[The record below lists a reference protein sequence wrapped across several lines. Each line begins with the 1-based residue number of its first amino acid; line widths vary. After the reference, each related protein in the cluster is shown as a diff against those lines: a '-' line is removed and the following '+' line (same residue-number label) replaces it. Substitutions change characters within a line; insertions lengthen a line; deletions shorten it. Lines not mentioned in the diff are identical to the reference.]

1 MPISD
6 LHARVATIA
15 LEAAADHGFALGG
28 GNALLAHGI
37 ITRRTEDV
45 DLFTNREHG
54 VEAAA
59 GGVETALAGAGFR
72 TDRIDKTAGLGDIF
86 GEEMGQ
92 GLAEWA
98 VTAPSG
104 EKMALQMAY
113 FDRGR
118 EPVIMEIGPVLD
130 LEDVAGGKVCAAAS
144 RTYERDYVDV
154 AAMLDHYTPEQ
165 LISFAHRLDPGLTGL
180 DYADTAERLD
190 QLSERRFAEFGLSP
204 EEVSTLR
211 ERFTV
216 WPRDAEQIDRQL
228 QDRDTPEQDRGGPE
242 QEAAPAADAGPA
254 CENALSQDPPGPGTD
269 IKAEPQAATSLRDL
283 AAQLYRGE
291 EAAQHLQE
299 HRATQAAAGDQ
310 EREHNQAAGQQRSQE
325 RDGEPERDG
334 PEIEC

>member
-6 LHARVATIA
+6 LHAKVATLA
-15 LEAAADHGFALGG
+15 LEAAAEHGFALGG

-37 ITRRTEDV
+37 INRRTEDV

-54 VEAAA
+54 VEAAT
-59 GGVETALAGAGFR
+59 GGVETALHRAGFR

-165 LISFAHRLDPGLTGL
+165 LISFAHRLDPGLTGT
-180 DYADTAERLD
+180 DYADTAQRLD
-190 QLSERRFAEFGLSP
+190 RLSERRFAEFGLSP
-204 EEVSTLR
+204 EEVSALR

-216 WPRDAEQIDRQL
+216 WPRDPEQIDRQI
-228 QDRDTPEQDRGGPE
+228 QDHATAAEQTRSGTEQTPG
-242 QEAAPAADAGPA
+242 
-254 CENALSQDPPGPGTD
+254 
-269 IKAEPQAATSLRDL
+269 L
-283 AAQLYRGE
+283 AAQLERGE
-291 EAAQHLQE
+291 QSAQHLQA
-299 HRATQAAAGDQ
+299 HRTERAADD
-310 EREHNQAAGQQRSQE
+310 QQRAHDQARGQDRSTG
-325 RDGEPERDG
+325 RDTGRDA
-334 PEIEC
+334 PEIEP